1 MKTQPVTG
9 FALGAAL
16 FSAAAG
22 RPPRPRR
29 PTERETPLLI
39 AAACSAGVE
48 ELLWRGALPRVLH
61 KADTRITVV
70 LTSLGFVLAH
80 RRHARG
86 RALATLGLL
95 GITLG
100 SVAARRNGLAT
111 AVLAHATY
119 DVLVLLDTAS
129 T

>member
-1 MKTQPVTG
+1 VNTDPVAG
-9 FALGAAL
+9 VALGVAL

-29 PTERETPLLI
+29 PTEHDAALLI

-48 ELLWRGALPRVLH
+48 ELLWRGAVPRLLH
-61 KADTRITVV
+61 RADTRFAVTA
-70 LTSLGFVLAH
+70 TSLGFVLAH
-80 RRHARG
+80 RRHAGARAMVTLA
-86 RALATLGLL
+86 ALAV
-95 GITLG
+95 TLG
-100 SVAARRNGLAT
+100 SVAAGRNGLAT

-129 T
+129 A

>member
-1 MKTQPVTG
+1 VKIQPVAG
-9 FALGAAL
+9 IALGAAL

-22 RPPRPRR
+22 RLPRPRR
-29 PTERETPLLI
+29 PTERDSALLI

-48 ELLWRGALPRVLH
+48 ELLWRGAVPRLLH
-61 KADTRITVV
+61 RTDRRFVV
-70 LTSLGFVLAH
+70 AITSLGFVLAH

-86 RALATLGLL
+86 RALATLALL
-95 GITLG
+95 TITLG

-111 AVLAHATY
+111 AVVAHATY
-119 DVLVLLDTAS
+119 DVLVLLDSVS